1 MIDSYRK
8 LSIAKYDEAKKI
20 MEKDID
26 DIDKQVELIA
36 CLADMDIDKVYNL
49 PLTKYEELVEKASFL
64 LELPKPKNNFPNKL
78 SIGDRKYSIMK
89 NVEKMTAG
97 QYIDLQTYMKND
109 MSIAYILTT
118 IIIPEGCEYNDGKY
132 NIDDLQK
139 DIYNNFNIEDAISI
153 AFFLRR
159 KLQIIIEGTLH
170 FLDWKIKKIEKKMP
184 QEQKTKMKKVR
195 EMLKMKKV
203 REMLKGLET
212 NGLGNIL

>member
-8 LSIAKYDEAKKI
+8 LSIAKYDEIKKI

-36 CLADMDIDKVYNL
+36 CLADIDIDKVYNF

-78 SIGDRKYSIMK
+78 IIGDRKYRIMK
-89 NVEKMTAG
+89 NAEKMTAG

-109 MSIAYILTT
+109 MGIAYILTT

-139 DIYNNFNIEDAISI
+139 DIYMS
-153 AFFLRR
+153 LVM
-159 KLQIIIEGTLH
+159 
-170 FLDWKIKKIEKKMP
+170 KIP
-184 QEQKTKMKKVR
+184 
-195 EMLKMKKV
+195 
-203 REMLKGLET
+203 
-212 NGLGNIL
+212 

>member
-8 LSIAKYDEAKKI
+8 LSIAKYDETKKI

-36 CLADMDIDKVYNL
+36 CLADIDIDKVYNL

-64 LELPKPKNNFPNKL
+64 LELPKPKNNLPNKL
-78 SIGDRKYSIMK
+78 SIGDIKYRIMK
-89 NVEKMTAG
+89 NVEKMTTG

-109 MSIAYILTT
+109 MGIAYILTT

-153 AFFLRR
+153 AFFLHRQ
-159 KLQIIIEGTLH
+159 LQIIIEGTLH
-170 FLDWKIKKIEKKMP
+170 FLDWKLKKMKKKMP
-184 QEQKTKMKKVR
+184 QEQKTKM
-195 EMLKMKKV
+195 EEV

-212 NGLGNIL
+212 SGLGNIW

>member
-8 LSIAKYDEAKKI
+8 LSIAKYDEIKKI

-36 CLADMDIDKVYNL
+36 YLADMDIDKVYNL

-78 SIGDRKYSIMK
+78 SISNRKYNIMK
-89 NVEKMTAG
+89 NVEKMTTG

-109 MSIAYILTT
+109 MGIAYILTT
-118 IIIPEGCEYNDGKY
+118 IIIPEGCEYNDGNY

-139 DIYNNFNIEDAISI
+139 GIYNSFNIEDAISI

-159 KLQIIIEGTLH
+159 KLQNIIEGTLH
-170 FLDWKIKKIEKKMP
+170 FLDWKLKKMEKKMP
-184 QEQKTKMKKVR
+184 QEQKTKMK
-195 EMLKMKKV
+195 EV

-212 NGLGNIL
+212 NGLGNIW

>member
-8 LSIAKYDEAKKI
+8 LSIAKYDEIKKI

-36 CLADMDIDKVYNL
+36 CLADIDIDKVYNF

-78 SIGDRKYSIMK
+78 IIGDRKYRIMK

-109 MSIAYILTT
+109 MGISYILTT
-118 IIIPEGCEYNDGKY
+118 IIMPEGCEYNDGKY

-153 AFFLRR
+153 AFFLHRQ
-159 KLQIIIEGTLH
+159 LQIIIEGTLH
-170 FLDWKIKKIEKKMP
+170 FLDWKLKKMEKKMP
-184 QEQKTKMKKVR
+184 QEQKTKMK
-195 EMLKMKKV
+195 EV

-212 NGLGNIL
+212 SGLGNIW

>member
-8 LSIAKYDEAKKI
+8 LSIAKYDEIKKI

-36 CLADMDIDKVYNL
+36 CLADIDIDKVYNF

-89 NVEKMTAG
+89 NVEKMTTG

-109 MSIAYILTT
+109 MGIAYILTT

-170 FLDWKIKKIEKKMP
+170 FLDWKLKKMGKKMP
-184 QEQKTKMKKVR
+184 QEQKT
-195 EMLKMKKV
+195 KMKKV

-212 NGLGNIL
+212 NGLGNIW

>member
-8 LSIAKYDEAKKI
+8 LSIAKYDEIKKI

-36 CLADMDIDKVYNL
+36 CLADIDIDKVYNF

-89 NVEKMTAG
+89 NVEKMTTG
-97 QYIDLQTYMKND
+97 QYIDLQTYIKND
-109 MSIAYILTT
+109 MGIAYILTT

-159 KLQIIIEGTLH
+159 KLQIIIESTLH
-170 FLDWKIKKIEKKMP
+170 FLDWKLKKMKKKMP
-184 QEQKTKMKKVR
+184 QEQKTKM
-195 EMLKMKKV
+195 EKV

-212 NGLGNIL
+212 SGLGNIW

>member
-1 MIDSYRK
+1 MIDSYSK
-8 LSIAKYDEAKKI
+8 LSIAKYDEIKKI

-36 CLADMDIDKVYNL
+36 YLADMDIDKVYNL
-49 PLTKYEELVEKASFL
+49 PLTKYEELVENASFL
-64 LELPKPKNNFPNKL
+64 LEQQKQKNNLPNKL

-89 NVEKMTAG
+89 NVEKMSTG

-109 MSIAYILTT
+109 MGIAYILTT

-153 AFFLRR
+153 AFFLHRQ
-159 KLQIIIEGTLH
+159 LQIIIKGTLH
-170 FLDWKIKKIEKKMP
+170 FLDWKMKKMEKKMP
-184 QEQKTKMKKVR
+184 QEQKTKMK
-195 EMLKMKKV
+195 EV

-212 NGLGNIL
+212 NGLGNIW

>member
-8 LSIAKYDEAKKI
+8 LSIAKYDEIKKI

-36 CLADMDIDKVYNL
+36 CLADMDIDKVYSL
-49 PLTKYEELVEKASFL
+49 PLTKYEELVEKITFL
-64 LELPKPKNNFPNKL
+64 LELPKPKNNLPNKL
-78 SIGDRKYSIMK
+78 SIGDRNYRIMK
-89 NVEKMTAG
+89 NVENMTTG
-97 QYIDLQTYMKND
+97 QFIDLLTYMKND
-109 MSIAYILTT
+109 MGIAYILTT

-139 DIYNNFNIEDAISI
+139 DIYNNLNIEDAISI
-153 AFFLRR
+153 AFFLHR

-170 FLDWKIKKIEKKMP
+170 FLDWKMKKMEKKMP
-184 QEQKTKMKKVR
+184 QEQKTKMK
-195 EMLKMKKV
+195 EV

-212 NGLGNIL
+212 SGLGNIW

>member
-8 LSIAKYDEAKKI
+8 LSIAKYDEIKKI

-36 CLADMDIDKVYNL
+36 CLADMDIDKVYNF

-64 LELPKPKNNFPNKL
+64 LELPKPKNNLPNKL
-78 SIGDRKYSIMK
+78 SIGDRNYRIMK

-109 MSIAYILTT
+109 MGIAYILTT

-159 KLQIIIEGTLH
+159 QLQIIIEGTLH
-170 FLDWKIKKIEKKMP
+170 FLDWKLKKMEKKMP
-184 QEQKTKMKKVR
+184 QEQKTKMK
-195 EMLKMKKV
+195 EV

-212 NGLGNIL
+212 SGLGNIW

>member
-20 MEKDID
+20 MGKDID

-49 PLTKYEELVEKASFL
+49 PLTKYEELVEKTSFL
-64 LELPKPKNNFPNKL
+64 HELPKPKNNLPNQL

-109 MSIAYILTT
+109 MGIAYILTT
-118 IIIPEGCEYNDGKY
+118 IIMPEGCEYNDGKY

-153 AFFLRR
+153 AFFLHR
-159 KLQIIIEGTLH
+159 KLQNIIEGTLH
-170 FLDWKIKKIEKKMP
+170 FLDWKLKKMEKKMP
-184 QEQKTKMKKVR
+184 QEQKTKMK
-195 EMLKMKKV
+195 EV

-212 NGLGNIL
+212 SGLGNIW

>member
-8 LSIAKYDEAKKI
+8 LSIAKYDEIKKI

-36 CLADMDIDKVYNL
+36 CLADIDIDKVYNL

-64 LELPKPKNNFPNKL
+64 LELPKPKNNFPKKL
-78 SIGDRKYSIMK
+78 SIGDRNYRIMK
-89 NVEKMTAG
+89 NVEKMTTG

-109 MSIAYILTT
+109 MGIAYILTT

-139 DIYNNFNIEDAISI
+139 DICNNFNIEDAISI

-170 FLDWKIKKIEKKMP
+170 FLDWKLKKMEKKMP
-184 QEQKTKMKKVR
+184 QEQKTKMK
-195 EMLKMKKV
+195 EV
-203 REMLKGLET
+203 REMLKGLEA
-212 NGLGNIL
+212 NGLGNIW

>member
-8 LSIAKYDEAKKI
+8 LSIAKYDEIKKI

-36 CLADMDIDKVYNL
+36 CLADIDIDKVYNF

-64 LELPKPKNNFPNKL
+64 LELPKPKNNLPNKL
-78 SIGDRKYSIMK
+78 SIGDRNYRIMK
-89 NVEKMTAG
+89 NVEKMTTG

-109 MSIAYILTT
+109 MGISYILTT

-153 AFFLRR
+153 AFFLHRQ
-159 KLQIIIEGTLH
+159 LQIIIEGTLH
-170 FLDWKIKKIEKKMP
+170 FLDWKLKKMGKKMP
-184 QEQKTKMKKVR
+184 QEQKT
-195 EMLKMKKV
+195 KMKKV

-212 NGLGNIL
+212 NGLGNIW

>member
-8 LSIAKYDEAKKI
+8 LSIAKYDEIKKI

-36 CLADMDIDKVYNL
+36 CLADIDIDKVYNF
-49 PLTKYEELVEKASFL
+49 PLTKYEELVEKISFL
-64 LELPKPKNNFPNKL
+64 LELPKPKNNLPNKL
-78 SIGDRKYSIMK
+78 SIGDRNYRIMK
-89 NVEKMTAG
+89 NVEKMTTG

-109 MSIAYILTT
+109 MGIAYILTT

-159 KLQIIIEGTLH
+159 KLQIIIESTLH
-170 FLDWKIKKIEKKMP
+170 FLDWKLKKMKKKMP
-184 QEQKTKMKKVR
+184 QEQKTKM
-195 EMLKMKKV
+195 EKV

-212 NGLGNIL
+212 NGLGNIW

>member
-8 LSIAKYDEAKKI
+8 LSIAKYDEIKKI

-36 CLADMDIDKVYNL
+36 YLADMDIDKVYNL
-49 PLTKYEELVEKASFL
+49 PLTKYEELVGKTSFL
-64 LELPKPKNNFPNKL
+64 LELPKPKNNLPNKL

-89 NVEKMTAG
+89 NVEKMTTG

-109 MSIAYILTT
+109 MGIAYILTT
-118 IIIPEGCEYNDGKY
+118 IIIPEGCEYSDGKY

-139 DIYNNFNIEDAISI
+139 DIYNNLNIEDAISI

-159 KLQIIIEGTLH
+159 QLQIIIECTLH
-170 FLDWKIKKIEKKMP
+170 FLDWKLKKMEKKMP
-184 QEQKTKMKKVR
+184 QEQKTKMK
-195 EMLKMKKV
+195 EV

-212 NGLGNIL
+212 NGLGNIW